1 MNDKGTLYLIPCP
14 IADDAIETLPQ
25 QTINKIF
32 ELRNFITERAKTT
45 RRFIKTLNP
54 PYQISELE
62 IEELEKHDAG
72 NIDRYLNPLRRGKD
86 VGLISEAGCPC
97 IADPGGLLVAQAY
110 REQIKVVPLV
120 GPSSILL
127 AMMASG
133 MNGQAFT
140 FHGYLPVK
148 SDKLKSRLK
157 KLESEALKTGYA
169 QIFMETPYRS
179 HKVIET
185 ILKTLMPRTRLC
197 IAKNI
202 NGQAEEIK
210 TMKVSEWRKIKL
222 NQEKYPAI
230 LIISS

>member
-1 MNDKGTLYLIPCP
+1 MKDQGTLYLIPCP
-14 IADDAIETLPQ
+14 IAEDANETLPQ

-32 ELRNFITERAKTT
+32 ELRNFIAERAKTT
-45 RRFIKTLNP
+45 RRFIKSLEP

-72 NIDRYLNPLRRGKD
+72 NIDKYLNPLRRGKD

-97 IADPGGLLVAQAY
+97 IADPGGLIVAQAY

-148 SDKLKSRLK
+148 IDKLKSRLK
-157 KLESEALKTGYA
+157 KLESEAQKTGYA

-185 ILKTLMPRTRLC
+185 ILKSLMPRTRLC

-202 NGQAEEIK
+202 NTKVEEIK
-210 TMKVSEWRKIKL
+210 TMKISEWRKIKL
-222 NQEKYPAI
+222 NQVKYPAI
-230 LIISS
+230 LIISA

>member
-1 MNDKGTLYLIPCP
+1 MQNYGTLYLIPCP
-14 IADDAIETLPQ
+14 IAEDTNSTLPQ
-25 QTINKIF
+25 LTIDKIF
-32 ELRNFITERAKTT
+32 ELRNFIAERAKTT

-62 IEELEKHDAG
+62 IEELDKHGKTGVDK
-72 NIDRYLNPLRRGKD
+72 YLNALRKGKD

-97 IADPGGLLVAQAY
+97 IADPGGKIVAQAY
-110 REQIKVVPLV
+110 REHIKVVPLV

-148 SDKLKSRLK
+148 NDGLKSRLR
-157 KLESEALKTGYA
+157 KLESEAQKTGYA

-179 HKVIET
+179 KKIIDM
-185 ILKTLMPRTRLC
+185 ILKSLSPKTRLC

-202 NGQAEEIK
+202 TSVDEEIK
-210 TMKVSEWRKIKL
+210 TKKISEWQKTPISE
-222 NQEKYPAI
+222 EKYPAI
-230 LIISS
+230 LIISA

>member
-1 MNDKGTLYLIPCP
+1 MQNQGTLYLIPCP
-14 IADDAIETLPQ
+14 IAEETNQVLPP

-32 ELRNFITERAKTT
+32 ELRHFIAERAKTT
-45 RRFIKTLNP
+45 RRFIKTLEP

-62 IEELEKHDAG
+62 IEELDKHG
-72 NIDRYLNPLRRGKD
+72 KSSIDIYLNPLRKGYD

-97 IADPGGLLVAQAY
+97 IADPGGKIVEKAY
-110 REQIKVVPLV
+110 QENIKVVPLV

-148 SDKLKSRLK
+148 NDGLRSKLRAI
-157 KLESEALKTGYA
+157 ESEAYKTGYA

-179 HKVIET
+179 KKLIDM
-185 ILKTLMPRTRLC
+185 ILKSLMGKTRLC

-202 NGQAEEIK
+202 TGKEEDIK
-210 TMKVSEWRKIKL
+210 TMKIAKWQKEVISD
-222 NQEKYPAI
+222 EKYPAI